1 MTTKDTLYRF
11 LKSAKQEKCKSLG
24 AISSMNKQQMLT
36 LAYKLGF
43 SPTENRLVY
52 NKNYDKSTSSN
63 VTTTTRPRTTRPRR
77 QQQEEKKEETWQEM
91 KQRALKIIDEA
102 KKIMNKVS
110 KKQDTTNRDLTKSKE
125 YKNAIDMR
133 MKGSKLLSQAREL
146 EKKEKEQK
154 KK

>member
-63 VTTTTRPRTTRPRR
+63 PITTRPRTTRLRR
-77 QQQEEKKEETWQEM
+77 QPQEEKKEETWQEM